1 MPGPQRKPTKQLEL
15 AGSWRAAER
24 KKSEPQ
30 IGFAIPDPPPFLS
43 RVGLKYWAYVCEV
56 VGPLRCTTAADA
68 VQLGIMADALA
79 EIAACDVLIK
89 KEGASICSE
98 KGGLYTNPACN
109 RRAGALTRLQAG
121 LDRCGMNPA
130 NRSKVV
136 ELSPK
141 LAEVVEIEQKKS
153 RYSDD

>member
-1 MPGPQRKPTKQLEL
+1 MPGPQRKPSSHLEL

-30 IGFAIPDPPPFLS
+30 LGFAIPDAPPFLS
-43 RVGLKYWAYVCEV
+43 DMALQYWPYICEV
-56 VGPLRCTTAADA
+56 VGYLRCTTAADA

-79 EIAACDVLIK
+79 EIRACDELIEI
-89 KEGASICSE
+89 EGASICSE

-109 RRAGALTRLQAG
+109 RRAGALNRLQAG
-121 LDRCGMNPA
+121 LDRCGMNPS

-141 LAEVVEIEQKKS
+141 LAEVVQVEQKKS
-153 RYSDD
+153 RYTDD